1 MIHGSRD
8 RSSGSGDN
16 YSRNRRSEE
25 APLPFYIIRSAQ
37 IEPTTQAPE
46 FGLEWQL
53 TALVAEA
60 RPKA

>member
-1 MIHGSRD
+1 M
-8 RSSGSGDN
+8 
-16 YSRNRRSEE
+16 NRREPRRRFILYAE
-25 APLPFYIIRSAQ
+25 AQ

-60 RPKA
+60 LPKA